1 MAKPSGGCALARK
14 EDVAIATALGASVLQ
29 AERYFYF
36 TAKAIEGCAHHRK
49 IAGGTAVTPL
59 PNRYG

>member
-1 MAKPSGGCALARK
+1 MGTDL
-14 EDVAIATALGASVLQ
+14 VVLQ
-29 AERYFYF
+29 YHQVRPHGFL
-36 TAKAIEGCAHHRK
+36 GCAHHRK